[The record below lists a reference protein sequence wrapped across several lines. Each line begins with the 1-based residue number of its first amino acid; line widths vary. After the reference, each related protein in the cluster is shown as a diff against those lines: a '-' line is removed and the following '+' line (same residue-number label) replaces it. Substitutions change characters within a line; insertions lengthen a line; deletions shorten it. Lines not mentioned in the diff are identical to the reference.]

1 MELRANLMATPIST
15 ICLLRFLLY
24 ASLLSLK
31 SGFAIEGRESAES
44 HHVQPIHHNVHIT
57 SLMPSSACSPSPK
70 GHDQRASL
78 EVVHKHGP
86 CSKLRPHKA
95 NSPSHTQILAQDESR
110 VASIQ
115 SRLAKNLAG
124 GSNLKASKATLP
136 SKSASTLG
144 SGNYVV
150 TVGLGS
156 PKRDLTFIFDTG
168 SDLTWTQCEPCV
180 GYCYQQREHIFD
192 PSTSLSYSNVS
203 CDSPSCEK
211 LESATGNSPGCSSS
225 TCLYGIRYG
234 DGSYSIGFFARE
246 KLSLTSTDVFNN
258 FQFGCG
264 QNNRGLFGGT
274 AGLLGLARN
283 PLSLVS
289 QTAQKYGK
297 VFSYCLPSSSSSTGY
312 LSFGSGDGDSKA
324 VKFTPSEVNSDY
336 PSFYFLDMVGISV
349 GERKLPIPKSV
360 FSTAGTII
368 DSGTVISRLPP
379 TVYSSVQKVF
389 RELMSDYP
397 RVKGVSILDT
407 CYDLSKYKTVK
418 VPKIILYFSGGAE
431 MDLAPEGII
440 YVLKVSQVCLA
451 FAGNSDDDEVA
462 IIGNVQQ
469 KTIHVVYDDAEGR
482 VGFAPSGCN

>member
-1 MELRANLMATPIST
+1 
-15 ICLLRFLLY
+15 
-24 ASLLSLK
+24 
-31 SGFAIEGRESAES
+31 
-44 HHVQPIHHNVHIT
+44 
-57 SLMPSSACSPSPK
+57 MPSSACSPSPK

-324 VKFTPSEVNSDY
+324 VKFTP
-336 PSFYFLDMVGISV
+336 
-349 GERKLPIPKSV
+349 
-360 FSTAGTII
+360 
-368 DSGTVISRLPP
+368 RLPP